1 MHFVF
6 VFVKMFS
13 EQLIEG
19 VGNDVTVTLSII
31 IGGIVFILVR
41 MSTRASERF
50 YNHYFH
56 IQR

>member
-1 MHFVF
+1 
-6 VFVKMFS
+6 MFS

-31 IGGIVFILVR
+31 IGGILFILVR
-41 MSTRASERF
+41 MSTRASERS